1 MSSSYVKTEIEI
13 SRIRQSAKI
22 LAAVL
27 RKLTAASVV
36 GVSLLELDKLARD
49 LIVSAGGK
57 PAFLNYRSY
66 GASQRFPFTLCASVN
81 DVVVHGRP
89 SGYVLQ
95 SGDVLKLDLG
105 VDWNGGIS
113 DSAVTVPI
121 GKVSSE
127 GLRLIK
133 ITKQALREGIR
144 AAKDG
149 NKVGDIGF
157 AIERIVSAAGFQVV
171 EGLTGHGVG
180 NELHEDPIIY
190 NYGKPHTGILLRTGM
205 VIAIEPMVSVASAA
219 IHQLK
224 DDSFATADGGL
235 AAHFEQTILITRTG
249 GEILSA

>member
-1 MSSSYVKTEIEI
+1 MSSYIKTELEI
-13 SRIRQSAKI
+13 SRIRQSSKI
-22 LAAVL
+22 TAAIL
-27 RKLTAASVV
+27 RKLSVAAVV
-36 GVSLLELDKLARD
+36 GVSLLELERMAKELTED
-49 LIVSAGGK
+49 AGAK

-66 GASQRFPFTLCASVN
+66 GESHRFPFALCASVN
-81 DVVVHGRP
+81 DTIVHGRP
-89 SGYVLQ
+89 SGYILK
-95 SGDVLKLDLG
+95 SGDLLKLDFG

-113 DSAVTVPI
+113 DSAITVPV

-127 GLRLIK
+127 GLRLVK

-157 AIERIVSAAGFQVV
+157 AIERIVGMAGFKVV

-190 NYGKPHTGILLRTGM
+190 NYGKPNTGIPLKTGM
-205 VIAIEPMVSVASAA
+205 VIAIEPMVSVGTQA

-224 DDSFATADGGL
+224 DDSFVTADGSL
-235 AAHFEQTILITRTG
+235 SAHFEHTVLITRTG